1 MFSPAA
7 RRLGLSLVPSSEG
20 DDGTAV
26 NSTSTAL
33 ALDVAEKFEVIF
45 CVLRLCDNKTCIFA

>member
-7 RRLGLSLVPSSEG
+7 RHRLELPLAASSEG
-20 DDGTAV
+20 DDAMVV

-33 ALDVAEKFEVIF
+33 ALDDVAGKFEVIF
-45 CVLRLCDNKTCIFA
+45 CIEKSV

>member
-7 RRLGLSLVPSSEG
+7 RHRLELPLAASSEG
-20 DDGTAV
+20 DDAMAV

-33 ALDVAEKFEVIF
+33 ALGPFSFQIKIF
-45 CVLRLCDNKTCIFA
+45 